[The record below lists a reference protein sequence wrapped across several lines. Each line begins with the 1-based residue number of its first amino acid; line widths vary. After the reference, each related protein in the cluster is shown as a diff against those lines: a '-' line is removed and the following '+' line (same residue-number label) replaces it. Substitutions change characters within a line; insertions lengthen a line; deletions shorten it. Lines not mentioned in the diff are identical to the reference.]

1 MAKAKLSKDAI
12 NFLIQYRDDTSVVY
26 TWEEIADLLKKNF
39 GIEITRQAVAQNYRK
54 YKGKIE
60 IQSLNSNS
68 MNKFNAT
75 KTNTVLDDGKP
86 QTIVKAIFERKENI
100 KNSLTKDKD
109 FDISFVEDLSSEDL
123 DKLLKGE

>member
-12 NFLIQYRDDTSVVY
+12 NFLIQCRDDTSIVY
-26 TWEEIADLLKKNF
+26 TWEEIADLLKENF

-60 IQSLNSNS
+60 LHSIRPNAINNSTTIS
-68 MNKFNAT
+68 
-75 KTNTVLDDGKP
+75 DDGENSEK
-86 QTIVKAIFERKENI
+86 IVKAIFERKENV
-100 KNSLTKDKD
+100 KKSLTKDKD
-109 FDISFVEDLSSEDL
+109 FDMSFVEDLSSEDL

>member
-12 NFLIQYRDDTSVVY
+12 NFLIQCRDDTSIVY
-26 TWEEIADLLKKNF
+26 TWEEIADLLKENF

-60 IQSLNSNS
+60 LHSIRLNAINNS
-68 MNKFNAT
+68 T
-75 KTNTVLDDGKP
+75 TISDDGENSEK
-86 QTIVKAIFERKENI
+86 IVKAIFERKENV
-100 KNSLTKDKD
+100 KKSLTKDKD
-109 FDISFVEDLSSEDL
+109 FDMSFVEDLSSEDL